1 MKGKVFFFL
10 LLFACALFAPLAAEA
25 SPEPEAQ
32 TLPVLSKEMHAQLD
46 GLKRQSRRLTEQLLL
61 QENELELSSR
71 QVEAL
76 KTELN
81 GLHTCLNATN
91 RKLVGYYQKLIEY
104 ELKLKTRAKIIGA
117 AASVLALAL
126 AVRLL
131 LFILHCK
138 YGIKIP
144 YIINLLL

>member
-25 SPEPEAQ
+25 SPKPEAQ
-32 TLPVLSKEMHAQLD
+32 TLPVLSKEMHTQLD

-91 RKLVGYYQKLIEY
+91 RKLVGYYQKLSEY

-117 AASVLALAL
+117 AATVLALAL

-131 LFILHCK
+131 LFMLHLK